1 MKILQ
6 NNIAGKVIII
16 TGASSGI
23 GEAVARHLAAL
34 GAVVSL
40 AARRPDKLA
49 QVVADITAAGG
60 QAQAFATDVTQR
72 VQVEALVKHTV
83 EAFGRVDVLF
93 NNAGVMLLSRLE
105 QQQYAEWE
113 QMLDTNVK
121 GMLYGIGAVL
131 PYFQQQRSGHFINVS
146 SISGHRVD
154 PTSAVYSATKFAVR
168 ALSEGLRQ
176 EVKPYN
182 VRTTILSPGVI
193 QSELTQQIT
202 DPQAQEMVKGLVGMA
217 ISAEAIARAVA
228 YAIDQPQD
236 VDVNEIMLRPTAQP
250 Y

>member
-1 MKILQ
+1 MKLIQ
-6 NNIAGKVIII
+6 NNIAGKVVLI

-23 GEAVARHLAAL
+23 GEATARHLASL
-34 GAVVSL
+34 GAIVSL
-40 AARRPDKLA
+40 AARRPEKLA

-60 QAQAFATDVTQR
+60 RAQAFATDITQR
-72 VQVEALVKHTV
+72 AQVEALVKSTV
-83 EAFGRVDVLF
+83 DAFGRVDVLF

-121 GMLYGIGAVL
+121 GMLYGIGATL
-131 PYFQQQRSGHFINVS
+131 PYFQQQHSGHFINVS

-202 DPQAQEMVKGLVGMA
+202 DPQAQEMVKGMAGLA
-217 ISAEAIARAVA
+217 ISPNAIARAVA
-228 YAIDQPQD
+228 YALDQPQD
-236 VDVNEIMLRPTAQP
+236 VDVNEIILRPTAQP

>member
-1 MKILQ
+1 MKPLQ
-6 NNIAGKVIII
+6 NNIAGKVVII

-23 GEAVARHLAAL
+23 GEAVARHLAGL

-49 QVVADITAAGG
+49 QVVADITGAGG
-60 QAQAFATDVTQR
+60 RAQAFATDVTQR
-72 VQVEALVKHTV
+72 AQVEALVKSTV
-83 EAFGRVDVLF
+83 DAFGQVDVLF

-202 DPQAQEMVKGLVGMA
+202 DPQAQEMVKGMAGLA
-217 ISAEAIARAVA
+217 ISPDAIARAVA

-236 VDVNEIMLRPTAQP
+236 VDVNEIILRPTAQP